1 MTLGTDFVKGK
12 RENPS
17 RHVCSEA
24 FKLSIIPVPS
34 LRSGEYYAT
43 HQPEHLAVKLKTGIF
58 NYYLQTE
65 TQ

>member
-1 MTLGTDFVKGK
+1 MNLGTDFVKGK
-12 RENPS
+12 RENPK

-24 FKLSIIPVPS
+24 FKMSIIPVLS
-34 LRSGEYYAT
+34 LKSGEYCAT

>member
-1 MTLGTDFVKGK
+1 MNLGTDFVKGK
-12 RENPS
+12 RENSS

-24 FKLSIIPVPS
+24 FKMSIIPVPS
-34 LRSGEYYAT
+34 LKNGEYCAT